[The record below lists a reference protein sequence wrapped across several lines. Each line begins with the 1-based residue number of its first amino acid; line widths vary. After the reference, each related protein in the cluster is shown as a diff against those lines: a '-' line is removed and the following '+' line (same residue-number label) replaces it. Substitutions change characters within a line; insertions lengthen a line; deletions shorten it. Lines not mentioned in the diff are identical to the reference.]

1 MSQTRHQKLYTGL
14 PWNLDHIEIMYCM
27 KTRIDQNFTRR
38 GSWQRRKWSNSKR
51 VWKGG
56 GYNCQL
62 SVKILTICQLSVK
75 WLLMI
80 NYETYLNIFDAK
92 LRYIQC
98 KLDVKFENWCN
109 SALIFISFAIV
120 SISSGLHS
128 SGFVGQSPTFPT
140 IKPINI
146 VYLPTRTH
154 YAWELWTKDID
165 LTHEEQFLMPD
176 SQIQT
181 NCPLTHDE

>member
-1 MSQTRHQKLYTGL
+1 
-14 PWNLDHIEIMYCM
+14 MYCM

-56 GYNCQL
+56 GRGVQL
-62 SVKILTICQLSVK
+62 SVKILAICQLSVKWLLMINSETYLNIFDAKLRYMQCKLKAFCQLSVK

-120 SISSGLHS
+120 SISSGLHFS
-128 SGFVGQSPTFPT
+128 SLVLLSSTRAVLLARVQHFQPLSQSILYTCQ
-140 IKPINI
+140 
-146 VYLPTRTH
+146 LTRILR
-154 YAWELWTKDID
+154 LWGVD
-165 LTHEEQFLMPD
+165 
-176 SQIQT
+176 
-181 NCPLTHDE
+181 